1 MMSDMMVNTPAPDNA
16 SVHLMRS
23 ECLPQG
29 ASLSIESLLTLAAAS
44 PAAAANWRNSVST
57 RLMPFNCQPIRRL
70 PSNF

>member
-1 MMSDMMVNTPAPDNA
+1 MMSDTTINTSAPDNA

-44 PAAAANWRNSVST
+44 PTAAAELAQQCVHAVDAVQLSAD
-57 RLMPFNCQPIRRL
+57 PDAAI
-70 PSNF
+70 